1 MILPVSS
8 SSRQQQQ
15 PVKTTPVPLTIP
27 PTLLLPTL
35 LHATLP
41 NYLSSLFTL
50 SLRPYFPHVTFSPS
64 HYGLPF
70 LASFLDLGIRL
81 PLESVLRRAQVS
93 YSAPERTVVRVGR
106 YTGVGGTMWR
116 MAVEEGG
123 GVFRGWR
130 IGFWGLMMVW
140 VLKTTNALG
149 RGQDV
154 EF

>member
-1 MILPVSS
+1 MILPVSTG
-8 SSRQQQQ
+8 RQQQ
-15 PVKTTPVPLTIP
+15 PKTTPLPLTLP
-27 PTLLLPTL
+27 RSLLLPTL

-50 SLRPYFPHVTFSPS
+50 SLRPYFPQVTFSPS
-64 HYGLPF
+64 HYGLP
-70 LASFLDLGIRL
+70 LVASFLDLGIRL
-81 PLESVLRRAQVS
+81 PLESILRRAQIN
-93 YSAPERTVVRVGR
+93 YSAPERTIVRVGE
-106 YTGVGGTMWR
+106 YKGVVGTTWSMI
-116 MAVEEGG
+116 MEERG

>member
-1 MILPVSS
+1 MVLPLPVA
-8 SSRQQQQ
+8 RNPQA
-15 PVKTTPVPLTIP
+15 KTNPTPVIVPRSLV
-27 PTLLLPTL
+27 LPTI
-35 LHATLP
+35 LHAIIP

-50 SLRPYFPHVTFSPS
+50 TLRPHFPSVTFSSS
-64 HYGLPF
+64 HFGLPF

-81 PLESVLRRAQVS
+81 PLESVLRRAQINHS
-93 YSAPERTVVRVGR
+93 KPERTIVRVGN
-106 YTGVGGTMWR
+106 YKGVVGTTWSMIT
-116 MAVEEGG
+116 EETG

>member
-1 MILPVSS
+1 MILPGTTSS
-8 SSRQQQQ
+8 K
-15 PVKTTPVPLTIP
+15 PAVKTTPLPLTIP
-27 PTLLLPTL
+27 TPLLFPTL
-35 LHATLP
+35 LHAILP

-50 SLRPYFPHVTFSPS
+50 SLRPYFPHVSFSPS

-81 PLESVLRRAQVS
+81 PLESILRRAQIA
-93 YSAPERTVVRVGR
+93 YSAPERTIVPVGQ
-106 YTGVGGTMWR
+106 YTGVVGTTWSMC
-116 MAVEEGG
+116 VEERG